1 MYQLIEYYAEC
12 ISEAEFHKENII
24 MYFQQKMKDL
34 NYHYKAI
41 QDKQKNERIR
51 RASIEMNKGII

>member
-1 MYQLIEYYAEC
+1 M
-12 ISEAEFHKENII
+12 HKENII

-41 QDKQKNERIR
+41 RDKQKNDKIKQTE
-51 RASIEMNKGII
+51 IEMKKNISELGNIK

>member
-1 MYQLIEYYAEC
+1 M
-12 ISEAEFHKENII
+12 HKENII

-41 QDKQKNERIR
+41 QDKQKNEKTKQTG
-51 RASIEMNKGII
+51 IEMKEKITELGFIK

>member
-1 MYQLIEYYAEC
+1 M
-12 ISEAEFHKENII
+12 HKENII

-41 QDKQKNERIR
+41 QDKQKNDKIKQTE
-51 RASIEMNKGII
+51 IEMKKNISELGNIK